1 MQAKKALHAM
11 NIADLFVRPGTMLLL
26 CGSFAELG
34 ANYRTIW
41 ASVVQLLAPISQV
54 FRKINIDEK
63 DVIYDPAPDNE
74 QVPWWAW
81 TGGIVASTIL
91 TCVVLGVQ
99 YGQNVGVS
107 ILSIIFAFI
116 FSFIGAESTGR
127 TNITP
132 VTSIGN
138 ASQLVVGGITRGHY
152 PVRDAQLLNLT
163 GGMVALGAS
172 EQSADM
178 LGDLKTTHLL
188 GASPRVQFY
197 AQMVGALVSI
207 FMSVGVYVLFSE
219 AYPCINNLA
228 GQANCSFPAP
238 DVGAW
243 RAIAVAVTSPTLPIP
258 SSSGYTSIGFAII
271 AVLVT
276 FVKYRFIPTS
286 KHGWV
291 PNLNA
296 IGIAFIL
303 PTATYPTAMAVGSTF
318 VYFWQEHY
326 PVAYGMYC
334 YAIAAGFIAGEGLG
348 GIVGAVLQ
356 VAKVSGNLHGTSAG
370 CPAFM
375 YCG

>member
-1 MQAKKALHAM
+1 
-11 NIADLFVRPGTMLLL
+11 MLLL

-34 ANYRTIW
+34 ANYKTLW
-41 ASVVQLLAPISQV
+41 ASLVQMLAPLSKRI
-54 FRKINIDEK
+54 RKIHFDEK
-63 DVIYDPAPDNE
+63 DLIYDPAPKHE

-81 TGGIVASTIL
+81 TGGLVISVFF
-91 TCVVLGVQ
+91 TCLVLGLQ

-116 FSFIGAESTGR
+116 FAFIGAESSGR

-138 ASQLVVGGITRGHY
+138 ASQLVIGGVTRGKY
-152 PVRDAQLLNLT
+152 PVKDAQMLNLA
-163 GGMVALGAS
+163 GGMLALGAS

-188 GASPRVQFY
+188 RASPVVQFY

-207 FMSVGVYVLFSE
+207 FMSVGMYILFSA
-219 AYPCINNLA
+219 AYPCINNLSD
-228 GQANCSFPAP
+228 QTHCSFPAP

-243 RAIAVAVTSPTLPIP
+243 RVIAVAVTAPEIPIP
-258 SSSGYTSIGFAII
+258 PSSGYTSIAFGIL
-271 AVLVT
+271 AVVLTV
-276 FVKYRFIPTS
+276 VKYRYVPVS
-286 KHGWV
+286 KHIWV

-303 PTATYPTAMAVGSTF
+303 NTTTYPTAMAFGSTLVF
-318 VYFWQEHY
+318 FWQKKY
-326 PVAYGMYC
+326 PMAYGMYC

-348 GIVGAVLQ
+348 GIVGAILQ
-356 VAKVSGNLHGTSAG
+356 VAKISGSVYGTTVG
-370 CPAFM
+370 CPAFT